1 MGGGGCFVGDFK
13 CCVAVA
19 IKNFFGKGSSGGCG
33 YHPGPSD
40 NELHAKKIADELAQ
54 MKENIRKSSSESEQ
68 EIIEYLERSMNSLLH
83 ELNYVN
89 KQLYGGESLDINIE
103 GIKAENEKL
112 RNKVVGYIGR
122 RMDDRLNLKDS
133 ELSIILDERDDKKRG
148 KNFDKFCDKIQVQAI
163 QGLKKKIEMT
173 VQQQEEVIEQ
183 AINKRLKEVQM
194 NMKESQK
201 AYQSMIAATEKGK
214 NDLSKEQV
222 NCMYKYTISDILFD
236 LMGDE
241 E

>member
-1 MGGGGCFVGDFK
+1 MGGGGCCVGDFK

-163 QGLKKKIEMT
+163 QGLKKKIETT
-173 VQQQEEVIEQ
+173 VQQQEDC
-183 AINKRLKEVQM
+183 L
-194 NMKESQK
+194 
-201 AYQSMIAATEKGK
+201 
-214 NDLSKEQV
+214 L
-222 NCMYKYTISDILFD
+222 YTSPSPRDA
-236 LMGDE
+236 
-241 E
+241 

>member
-1 MGGGGCFVGDFK
+1 MGGGGCCVGDFK

-89 KQLYGGESLDINIE
+89 KQLYG
-103 GIKAENEKL
+103 
-112 RNKVVGYIGR
+112 
-122 RMDDRLNLKDS
+122 
-133 ELSIILDERDDKKRG
+133 
-148 KNFDKFCDKIQVQAI
+148 
-163 QGLKKKIEMT
+163 
-173 VQQQEEVIEQ
+173 
-183 AINKRLKEVQM
+183 
-194 NMKESQK
+194 
-201 AYQSMIAATEKGK
+201 
-214 NDLSKEQV
+214 
-222 NCMYKYTISDILFD
+222 
-236 LMGDE
+236 
-241 E
+241 